1 MNTNFVSQY
10 NLYKFTSIF
19 LITLAIFSYF
29 FGFYLD
35 ENSAGAGGH
44 AGDFSIIYNN
54 FQIFLKYDLEEAIAH
69 HDYFDSRPPT
79 SYILHKLFNP
89 FAEGQI
95 NYRRSVF
102 FISFFIP
109 ILFYFCLKQKFK
121 NEENLLLIL
130 ISSTIFLSPYFR
142 TSAYWGLQENY
153 GFIFL
158 LLTFL
163 SIIFLNKKNN
173 QFTFKIY
180 IQLLIVTFFSSACI
194 YFDQKLII
202 IPIICF
208 FKIILSNKL
217 MKFKIFSIFC
227 YFIFS
232 LPYIY
237 LIKVWGSLI
246 PTSAAATRSYSFED
260 GIYLDHLGYALT
272 IIAFYLLPLLT
283 FKGEKLILLT
293 KNLFLDKKNYLFIIF
308 FFLYLIYLAIFADF
322 TEKSLQGN
330 GFVHKISILIFKD
343 YFYRSIFIYFSFFI
357 SWLIILIYFDK
368 KIKEYFILGYFFLLS
383 IIIWPMYQE
392 YFDPLIIILAF
403 TFFSTKISPN
413 YKNSIILFI
422 YLSVLLVSA
431 NVYYLGW
438 LN

>member
-121 NEENLLLIL
+121 KEENLLLIL

-208 FKIILSNKL
+208 LKL
-217 MKFKIFSIFC
+217 FC
-227 YFIFS
+227 QI
-232 LPYIY
+232 
-237 LIKVWGSLI
+237 
-246 PTSAAATRSYSFED
+246 
-260 GIYLDHLGYALT
+260 
-272 IIAFYLLPLLT
+272 
-283 FKGEKLILLT
+283 
-293 KNLFLDKKNYLFIIF
+293 N
-308 FFLYLIYLAIFADF
+308 
-322 TEKSLQGN
+322 
-330 GFVHKISILIFKD
+330 
-343 YFYRSIFIYFSFFI
+343 
-357 SWLIILIYFDK
+357 
-368 KIKEYFILGYFFLLS
+368 
-383 IIIWPMYQE
+383 
-392 YFDPLIIILAF
+392 
-403 TFFSTKISPN
+403 
-413 YKNSIILFI
+413 
-422 YLSVLLVSA
+422 
-431 NVYYLGW
+431 
-438 LN
+438 

>member
-1 MNTNFVSQY
+1 MQLKY
-10 NLYKFTSIF
+10 NYNILPFILIF
-19 LITLAIFSYF
+19 FSLSSF
-29 FGFYLD
+29 FLGFYLD
-35 ENSAGAGGH
+35 ENSAGGGSYL
-44 AGDFSIIYNN
+44 GDWTIAWPNLQLVLNN
-54 FQIFLKYDLEEAIAH
+54 DILTAIDH
-69 HDYFDSRPPT
+69 EDYYSNRTPLL
-79 SYILHKLFNP
+79 YILHKIFNP
-89 FAEGQI
+89 FAASEVG
-95 NYRRSVF
+95 YRRSVF
-102 FISFFIP
+102 FISLAAP
-109 ILFYFCLKQKFK
+109 ALFYFCLKQKFK

-246 PTSAAATRSYSFED
+246 PTLAAATRSYSFED

-322 TEKSLQGN
+322 TEESLQGN